1 MPAGM
6 PVHGNQ
12 THTIYVI
19 PICAQGYLYPY
30 RRISR
35 MLLVFGNSAESIG
48 IRNIQTSI
56 NFSDLKLLEIQ
67 AYRNW
72 WCNLQISAK
81 TRPDIILL
89 KRQLQTQ
96 EAMRMQHL
104 I

>member
-48 IRNIQTSI
+48 IRNIHSNFNQLFGFKDTGNTSL
-56 NFSDLKLLEIQ
+56 S
-67 AYRNW
+67 
-72 WCNLQISAK
+72 
-81 TRPDIILL
+81 
-89 KRQLQTQ
+89 
-96 EAMRMQHL
+96 
-104 I
+104 